1 MDRLRAPAVRRALR
15 EIVLVAALFL
25 AYKLGRLL
33 VEGHVSEAFTNAR
46 TVWDLERL
54 VHLPSEAALQAA
66 ALHHTGLVRAA
77 NSFYAYVHF
86 PATAATLIWLY
97 LRRPAIYLWFRRTL
111 ASLTALALVTH
122 ALFPLA
128 PGRMVAGTGLIDTG
142 QVYGPSVYGSPS
154 TDTLS
159 NQYAAMPSLHVGWAL
174 AVAIALIA
182 ASRSR
187 WRWLWLAHPIT
198 TLLVVVVTGNHYW
211 LDAIAAVTLLGLVL
225 AVVTP
230 LSRPAATEPAATPVL
245 APAPATLALPAP
257 ALPSAGVPAS
267 VLTAHR
273 LLHRYAPLAVLVPG
287 APLTALVGY
296 TPAPAAVPD
305 ERPDPGAQPMTVA
318 VAPADPGARRAA
330 PALTRASPRSTPPDA
345 AVCVPRERVDGE
357 ALSRPP
363 STARPGPGAPRS
375 RSAPHR

>member
-1 MDRLRAPAVRRALR
+1 MDRLRVLAARRALR
-15 EIVLVAALFL
+15 EILLVAVLFL

-46 TVWDLERL
+46 TVWDFERL
-54 VHLPSEAALQAA
+54 IHLPSEAALQAA
-66 ALHHTGLVRAA
+66 VLHHTWLVRAA
-77 NSFYAYVHF
+77 NCFYAYVHF

-97 LRRPAIYLWFRRTL
+97 LRRPTIYLWFRRSL

-128 PGRMVAGTGLIDTG
+128 PGRMVAATGLIDTG
-142 QVYGPSVYGSPS
+142 KLYGPSVYGSPT

-182 ASRSR
+182 SSRSR

-230 LSRPAATEPAATPVL
+230 LSRPAAAEPAAPPVL
-245 APAPATLALPAP
+245 APAPTVPAP
-257 ALPSAGVPAS
+257 ALPAEAVPAS

-273 LLHRYAPLAVLVPG
+273 LLQPYAPLAVLVPG
-287 APLTALVGY
+287 APLTALVTY
-296 TPAPAAVPD
+296 PP
-305 ERPDPGAQPMTVA
+305 VA
-318 VAPADPGARRAA
+318 GE
-330 PALTRASPRSTPPDA
+330 LPPEA
-345 AVCVPRERVDGE
+345 AVCVPKQRVDGD
-357 ALSRPP
+357 ALTRPP
-363 STARPGPGAPRS
+363 VSARHGPGAPRS
-375 RSAPHR
+375 RRAPHR